1 MKTELIFPTPIWKFD
16 DVNVDRESLTN
27 FVYLVKDEDPVG
39 RTQTNHGGWQSHDFI
54 DSVMDINPLKGISDA
69 IMERAYAAA
78 DQFGFSAYSLKMI
91 NLWININ

>member
-39 RTQTNHGGWQSHDFI
+39 RTQD
-54 DSVMDINPLKGISDA
+54 
-69 IMERAYAAA
+69 
-78 DQFGFSAYSLKMI
+78 
-91 NLWININ
+91 